1 MKIKLNKIIVISLAV
16 FLFFSYKAIQNTS
29 TKINLNS
36 IEKKEYSG
44 RFELTEGF
52 LLPFKDPSLL
62 QKVRASNIFINRQQ
76 VTSQKIQSES
86 SKIESQSS
94 PLGKNEIKDEKT
106 GMIFRLL
113 GIIEKDGEYLAVF
126 WKINELNLNQDE
138 KKSVIIRK
146 GSKLSENIRIYDIG
160 EKWVIL
166 RIGGEKI
173 ELGIFL
179 YLPEIIKK

>member
-1 MKIKLNKIIVISLAV
+1 MKIKLNKIIAISLVV
-16 FLFFSYKAIQNTS
+16 FLFFSYKAIKNAF

-36 IEKKEYSG
+36 IEKKEYSD
-44 RFELTEGF
+44 RFELKEGF
-52 LLPFKDPSLL
+52 LPPFKDPSLL
-62 QKVRASNIFINRQQ
+62 QKVGASNIFISRKEE
-76 VTSQKIQSES
+76 TSQKIQSES

-126 WKINELNLNQDE
+126 WKVDELSLNQDD

-160 EKWVIL
+160 EKWVRL

-179 YLPEIIKK
+179 YLPEIIEK

>member
-1 MKIKLNKIIVISLAV
+1 L
-16 FLFFSYKAIQNTS
+16 
-29 TKINLNS
+29 
-36 IEKKEYSG
+36 
-44 RFELTEGF
+44 
-52 LLPFKDPSLL
+52 
-62 QKVRASNIFINRQQ
+62 
-76 VTSQKIQSES
+76 
-86 SKIESQSS
+86 
-94 PLGKNEIKDEKT
+94 
-106 GMIFRLL
+106 IFRLL

-126 WKINELNLNQDE
+126 WKIDELNLNQDE

-160 EKWVIL
+160 EKWVKL